1 MAAVNTET
9 YAVPGLPG
17 EYTVRGQLVLSGGDT
32 VGKIAPGYKINGSTD
47 VLVSGSDLINSIATG
62 SAVISTPT
70 GATAEK
76 VEYLMDT
83 TVEPNRPYIQ
93 VTGTANTTYNYQ
105 YSGQDLGAQFIPAD
119 MPIYT

>member
-1 MAAVNTET
+1 MATINTET

-32 VGKIAPGYKINGSTD
+32 VGKIAPGYNINGSD
-47 VLVSGSDLINSIATG
+47 VLVSGSDLINAIATG

-70 GATAEK
+70 GATAEQ